1 MSAHD
6 SSGLTSALH
15 TITSPALDPQ
25 DPLFQQYPSMKL
37 GVRESVRFYANLLV
51 PVAEKIIASL
61 PETTDWVLT
70 APPLYAIAAGAN
82 LLAQAMFPALRD
94 RLPSHKSLRFV
105 DLRYALPMAPSNAHL
120 LGEDY
125 SSSDVAARIR
135 NRHRLHEGE
144 GAPRPDAADFEGRA
158 VLFIN
163 DINVTGTQQMYVQR
177 TLDTVHPASI
187 HWLYI
192 FQVDPDLGRSNP
204 GIEYA
209 LNFLN
214 LATFEEFAEVMT
226 NADIDYTS
234 RCVSRLFSYPI
245 ETLEP
250 LFRSL
255 DGRCRTQLHDLA
267 TREGI
272 YTGTADEAKL
282 TLLWNL
288 HDSGNMATTQQ

>member
-1 MSAHD
+1 
-6 SSGLTSALH
+6 
-15 TITSPALDPQ
+15 
-25 DPLFQQYPSMKL
+25 MKL
-37 GVRESVRFYANLLV
+37 GVRESVRFYADLLI
-51 PVAEKIIASL
+51 PVAGRIIASQ
-61 PETTDWVLT
+61 PEISEWVIT
-70 APPLYAIAAGAN
+70 APPLYAIPAGAN
-82 LLAQAMFPALRD
+82 LLAQQMFPALCERISP
-94 RLPSHKSLRFV
+94 RQSLRFV
-105 DLRYALPMAPSNAHL
+105 ELRYALPMAPSNAHL

-125 SSSDVAARIR
+125 SSSDIAARVS
-135 NRHRLHEGE
+135 NRQRLHEGE
-144 GAPRPDAADFEGRA
+144 GAPRPYAADFEGRA

-163 DINVTGTQQMYVQR
+163 DINVTGTQQLYVQK
-177 TLDTVHPASI
+177 TLDSVHPASI
-187 HWLYI
+187 HWIYI

-214 LATFEEFAEVMT
+214 LATFEEFAEIMA

-255 DGRCRTQLHDLA
+255 DGRRRSQLHDLA

-272 YTGTADEAKL
+272 YTGAADEAKL
-282 TLLWNL
+282 TLLRNL
-288 HDSGNMATTQQ
+288 DTSGNMATTKQ

>member
-1 MSAHD
+1 MSANN
-6 SSGLTSALH
+6 SSGQASVLQ

-37 GVRESVRFYANLLV
+37 GVRDSVRFYANLLA
-51 PVAEKIIASL
+51 PVAERIIASE
-61 PETTDWVLT
+61 PEVTEWVIT
-70 APPLYAIAAGAN
+70 APPLYVVPAGAN
-82 LLAQAMFPALRD
+82 LLAHEVFQVLRE
-94 RLPSHKSLRFV
+94 RLPRSRPLRLV

-135 NRHRLHEGE
+135 NRLRLHEGD
-144 GAPRPDAADFEGRA
+144 GAPRPDPADFAGRA

-163 DINVTGTQQMYVQR
+163 DINVTGTQQLYVQR
-177 TLDTVHPASI
+177 TLDSVHPASI
-187 HWLYI
+187 HWMYI

-214 LATFEEFAEVMT
+214 LGTFEEFAEMVVS
-226 NADIDYTS
+226 ADIDYTS
-234 RCVSRLFSYPI
+234 RCVSRLFGYPI
-245 ETLEP
+245 ETLDP

-255 DGRCRTQLHDLA
+255 DRTRRERLFDLA
-267 TREGI
+267 TGEGI
-272 YTGTADEAKL
+272 YTGKTDGAKL
-282 TLLWNL
+282 ALL
-288 HDSGNMATTQQ
+288 HES